1 MAVQIYAGVPGAV
14 DGIIA
19 GNVGQQTEGRAAV
32 SVRIKGSLQV
42 GKVPPQTAA
51 LDIPQGRLRHR
62 GRVAVGTVGAI
73 KAVLAAVGAGLYHQV
88 AGLGSGFRQRE
99 LRVTTIVSQS
109 RLPGKQIA

>member
-19 GNVGQQTEGRAAV
+19 GHVGQQTEGRAAV

-42 GKVPPQTAA
+42 GKSPPQTAA
-51 LDIPQGRLRHR
+51 LAIPQGRLRHR

-73 KAVLAAVGAGLYHQV
+73 KAVLAAVAAQLYHQV
-88 AGLGSGFRQRE
+88 AGLGSGFHQRE
-99 LRVTTIVSQS
+99 LRVATVVSKP
-109 RLPGKQIA
+109 RFLGK